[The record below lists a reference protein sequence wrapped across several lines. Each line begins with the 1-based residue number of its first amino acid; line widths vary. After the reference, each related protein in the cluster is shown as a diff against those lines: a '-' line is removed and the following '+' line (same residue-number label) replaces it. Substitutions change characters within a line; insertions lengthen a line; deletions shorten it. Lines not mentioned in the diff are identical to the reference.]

1 MIRICGGDNMFESK
15 SVLAAVLLIGLLV
28 LGVAGWVEAGG
39 GKQLMLVFTT
49 DTGGELNPCG

>member
-1 MIRICGGDNMFESK
+1 MFESK
-15 SVLAAVLLIGLLV
+15 SVIVVALLTGLLL
-28 LGVAGWVEAGG
+28 LGAAGWVEAAD

>member
-1 MIRICGGDNMFESK
+1 MFKYK
-15 SVLAAVLLIGLLV
+15 SLMAAAILVGLLL
-28 LGVAGWVEAGG
+28 LGAAGWVQAAD

>member
-1 MIRICGGDNMFESK
+1 MFKSK
-15 SVLAAVLLIGLLV
+15 SVIAATLLVGLLL
-28 LGVAGWVEAGG
+28 LGVAGWVEAAD